1 MAATVRAIIH
11 LARELGI
18 GVIAE
23 GVETEQQRNLL
34 VSTGAATRAQG
45 HLFSVAVDAQQ
56 AGDMLRA
63 GAVQPIAPALLSVDG
78 I

>member
-1 MAATVRAIIH
+1 VRAIIH

-23 GVETEQQRNLL
+23 GVETEQQRDLL
-34 VSTGAATRAQG
+34 MSTGAATRAQG
-45 HLFSVAVDAQQ
+45 KLFSAAVDAQH
-56 AGDMLRA
+56 AGAMLRA
-63 GAVQPIAPALLSVDG
+63 GAVPPAAAALLSVSE